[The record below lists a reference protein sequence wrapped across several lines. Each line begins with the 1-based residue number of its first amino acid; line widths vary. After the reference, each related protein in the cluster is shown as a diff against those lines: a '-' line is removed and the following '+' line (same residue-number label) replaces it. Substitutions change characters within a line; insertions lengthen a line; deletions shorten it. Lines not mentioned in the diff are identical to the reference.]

1 MATHSSILAGKS
13 QGQRSLAGYSPW
25 DHKSPDTT
33 ERLNNT
39 MLRMR
44 DYTTCDLSSV
54 FLHVS
59 NDHAHLFIYLFWLC
73 WVFIAAWGLLLLQ
86 STGPRAQQSDC
97 GVLAGL
103 LRGIWNL
110 NSPTRDWTHVLCSE
124 RWILNH
130 WTIREVPSCSL
141 LSTCYTFQLSQSYFT
156 ASSSFWMNYSVFV
169 PKESHSIC
177 LILSHLTS
185 HTHLKSALQNVSHPV
200 WWHLPI

>member
-1 MATHSSILAGKS
+1 MYPMIMLTYLFIFFGCAGSLLLREGFSCCRALA
-13 QGQRSLAGYSPW
+13 L
-25 DHKSPDTT
+25 
-33 ERLNNT
+33 E
-39 MLRMR
+39 
-44 DYTTCDLSSV
+44 LSSLIV
-54 FLHVS
+54 VC
-59 NDHAHLFIYLFWLC
+59 WLGC
-73 WVFIAAWGLLLLQ
+73 SEAF
-86 STGPRAQQSDC
+86 D
-97 GVLAGL
+97 
-103 LRGIWNL
+103 L
-110 NSPTRDWTHVLCSE
+110 NSPTRDWTHVLCSG

-130 WTIREVPSCSL
+130 WTVREVPSCSL